1 MAFVLL
7 DTCVWGGVLPALS
20 HLGHTVEWSGNWEED
35 PGELAILKAAHTQHG
50 ILVTLDKDFGELA
63 ILKAIPHS
71 GIVRLNGFR
80 STQMAGVIDHLLRTY
95 LTELSAGALIT
106 ATPERIRIRLP

>member
-1 MAFVLL
+1 MASVLL

-35 PGELAILKAAHTQHG
+35 PGELAILKA
-50 ILVTLDKDFGELA
+50 
-63 ILKAIPHS
+63 IPHS

-95 LTELSAGALIT
+95 LTKLSADALIT
-106 ATPERIRIRLP
+106 ATPERIRIRLPYLAMMGAPQPQF